1 MLIPYSVQER
11 RMHDSIYFLVAQSL
25 ANPTLKVR
33 ILQYATNEIIN
44 ELTTI
49 SDSLN
54 VKFKADGL
62 KEDQLK
68 LMDLCKTTEEFLVKL
83 IMNCGFQEYRGKK

>member
-62 KEDQLK
+62 REDQLK